1 MAKVQREQ
9 TEFLASDGWVELQN
23 DNVSAVTVVLELWGL
38 GEEIPAGQK
47 AQIHL
52 QSVPGSA
59 TTIILSPGYI
69 QIYCADAMYLDN
81 REIIDFRD

>member
-9 TEFLASDGWVELQN
+9 TEFLATDGWVQFQN
-23 DNVSAVTVVLELWGL
+23 DNAFAVTVVLELWGSA
-38 GEEIPAGQK
+38 GEIPAGQK
-47 AQIHL
+47 AEIHI

-59 TTIILSPGYI
+59 TTVILSPGYV
-69 QIYCADAMYLDN
+69 QIYCADAMYVDN